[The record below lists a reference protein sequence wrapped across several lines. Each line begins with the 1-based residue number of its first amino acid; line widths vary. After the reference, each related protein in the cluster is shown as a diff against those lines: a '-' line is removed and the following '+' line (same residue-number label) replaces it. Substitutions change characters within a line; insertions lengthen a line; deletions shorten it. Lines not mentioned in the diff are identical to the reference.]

1 MEKGYIEEAKEFSEL
16 VQMGLDAELVQDIL
30 RKVDLREFKRYQ
42 SAPGL
47 KVSNVAFG
55 VGRRRPI
62 VQQWTGFRLG
72 RLF

>member
-1 MEKGYIEEAKEFSEL
+1 MGFDSDL
-16 VQMGLDAELVQDIL
+16 VQEIL
-30 RKVDLREFKRYQ
+30 KKVDLNEFKRYQ

-47 KVSNVAFG
+47 KVSDVGVG

-72 RLF
+72 RPF

>member
-1 MEKGYIEEAKEFSEL
+1 
-16 VQMGLDAELVQDIL
+16 VQEIL
-30 RKVDLREFKRYQ
+30 KKVDLNEFKRYQ

-47 KVSNVAFG
+47 KVSDVAFG

-72 RLF
+72 RPF